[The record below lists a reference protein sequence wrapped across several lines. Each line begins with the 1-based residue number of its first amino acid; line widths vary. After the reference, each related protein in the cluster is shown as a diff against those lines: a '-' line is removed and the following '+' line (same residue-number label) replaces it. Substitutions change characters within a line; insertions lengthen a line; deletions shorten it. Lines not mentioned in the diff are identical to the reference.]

1 MYLRIPFN
9 DLCICLLFSI
19 E

>member
-1 MYLRIPFN
+1 LLPHCVRIPFN
-9 DLCICLLFSI
+9 DLIAL

>member
-1 MYLRIPFN
+1 MYPRIPFN